1 MQDDSKRDSTR
12 DPVPSSMLL
21 VQTPNSIQTFTR
33 IIAAAI
39 LCIPVLLYFVPW
51 VQNVHGSGRVIAY
64 APLERQQTIEAP
76 IEGRITRWHVREGT
90 HVRMGDRIADIT
102 DNDPEL
108 MNRLRQERAAAIARL
123 EAARARVSG
132 IEARVS
138 ALEMSRSNAM
148 SAADLRARMAGDR
161 LRAAERALEA
171 SQAAEHTARL
181 NVDRQRGLVAQ
192 GLTSQR
198 NVELAELEAAR
209 TRLEALRAQ
218 NSLDAARSERAALSA
233 DRSRAGTDGLASIND
248 ARASRASAE
257 SEVASATASIAQIDV
272 RLARQAAQQIVAPRD
287 GTILRLVAAQGSE
300 MVKAGDSIAV
310 LVPDTNDR
318 AVELWVDGNDV
329 PLVYEGRHVRL
340 QFEGWP
346 AVQFGGWPSVSVGTF
361 GGRVALV
368 DAADDGRGKF
378 RVVVVPD
385 GHEPWPHPRYLRQGV
400 RANGWFL
407 LDRVRIGWELWRQF
421 NGFPPA
427 MSTPPSTTPQPS
439 SASSSTTSTGGK

>member
-1 MQDDSKRDSTR
+1 MHSDAKRDPTR
-12 DPVPSSMLL
+12 DPLPSSMLL
-21 VQTPNSIQTFTR
+21 VQTPHSIRTFTR
-33 IIAAAI
+33 IILVAI
-39 LCIPVLLYFVPW
+39 LMVPLILYFVPW
-51 VQNVHGSGRVIAY
+51 VQNVNGSGRVIAY
-64 APLERQQTIEAP
+64 APLERQQSIEAP
-76 IEGRITRWHVREGT
+76 IEGRIVRWFVREGS
-90 HVRMGDRIADIT
+90 HVGRGDRIADIS

-108 MNRLRQERAAAIARL
+108 MNRLRQERSAALARL
-123 EAARARVSG
+123 DAARSRVAG
-132 IEARVS
+132 VEARVG
-138 ALEMSRSNAM
+138 ALEASRSNAM

-161 LRAAERALEA
+161 LRAAERGLEA
-171 SQAAEHTARL
+171 TQAAEHTARL
-181 NVDRQRGLVAQ
+181 NVDRQRGLIAQ

-209 TRLEALRAQ
+209 TRLETLRAQ
-218 NSLDAARSERAALSA
+218 NALDAARSERAALSA

-248 ARASRASAE
+248 ARATRASAE
-257 SEVASATASIAQIDV
+257 GEVASATAAIAQIDV
-272 RLARQAAQQIVAPRD
+272 RLARQAAQQIIAPRD

-300 MVKAGDSIAV
+300 MVKAGDPIAV

-368 DAADDGRGKF
+368 DATDDGRGKF

-385 GHEPWPHPRYLRQGV
+385 GREPWPHPRYLRQGV

-427 MSTPPSTTPQPS
+427 MSTPPSTAPQTS
-439 SASSSTTSTGGK
+439 SPGARPAGGK